1 MDISDDRFFQLNE
14 KVFNL
19 NRDTYTKAPWKDVDK
34 SLRIVLEH
42 LAGLTIINLYT
53 NPTEKI
59 DKQKNQNGG
68 PLYTKQLL
76 ERAQKCCKEEINQI
90 AADIWNPLIDD
101 IKEHNI
107 SSHGTSE
114 TNDEKEKKAYQNVKK
129 TIPLLRNFLL
139 TDSQGVAAFPQDLKA
154 KFKET
159 GWHIAQLER
168 FLIRTALSPEE
179 DSMVN
184 STIKEIIGFDSLPY
198 YNEYYYVLI
207 LPKDMSQAT
216 VDALTP
222 LSAFKWNFVLD
233 FGNNMG
239 EVFSN
244 WNRIS
249 ATQLL
254 NVANSTK
261 RLSSN
266 LANWIFMR
274 GITGNEKKSA
284 IRRFIQALSL
294 RTLPRKNIIVF
305 NVDTN
310 AENILEA
317 LLSLW
322 NLVSISE
329 ESDIS
334 SDTTIFTIKN
344 TGEKVIDI
352 LLEDEGYEI
361 GGIRTVD
368 VTPSIFLDIIRL
380 ALPST
385 GVSNEDM
392 MPVINRQKYLDAGI
406 KFIDTDDGYVAK
418 AIWDNFY
425 AGHQIKREELDSQ
438 YDVSPRG
445 NIKKYIDFV
454 NKIRDSIKDLSTL
467 VFRIRH
473 QPGAGGTTVG
483 RRIAFDLHRE
493 SEGRVFPIWI
503 TKWNSTTTPEQIKE
517 LADKYEYVWRWLII
531 TEDKEIDDSEFDS
544 MLRKLRSYNIPVVCI
559 RISHHLVL
567 DSFKLEEIS
576 FLLPSRLSG
585 ILERKKFDD
594 RFKKAFG
601 PIIPSKDI
609 EYMLTNLRTYGDNVE
624 MIHYPYS
631 FTERAME
638 HMPVEVEY
646 IDTYVRNWFSFIDND
661 RLKAL
666 VGLIAF
672 TYRFAKSKALDIYSI
687 ESLWRNEAIKG
698 CFLEQVGEQNKT
710 VITHLLKL
718 SNEDGNS
725 VDTTTSYAPRYAVFA
740 DQILNSWDSTWR
752 GKLSEISIQLIKLLP
767 LNGYEEESLLR
778 ELFITQSKN
787 FRGTKNGKIGQLT
800 DRVSYLV
807 GSILNSEEGLDGA
820 IRVFNELIEK
830 YPNKPI
836 YGVHKARLLFEYAH
850 AGQYG
855 PNDKLFIEAE
865 DLMNNVLKNDINDD
879 TIYHVV
885 GMFWD
890 RKVKAIYRE
899 KETSIDTEEGKIEFE
914 NTIVDTAEK
923 ALEYFELYNT
933 MNQGRSQYGY
943 VSGARL
949 IIWLL
954 NKIVVLRQKS
964 ISDLLEEEIIIKY
977 VHLLDRNILAL
988 ENDLFAEDSEDTEQ
1002 LMQLRTDYLKLMGNL
1017 QETLALIRD
1026 KFDTVNSRYKS
1037 YYGHQE
1043 VSIMLYKGKTGD
1055 NFHLKNRFESL
1066 DDNEIKRMESVLTI
1080 LRNSNED
1087 LRAAEKLFLLYR
1099 FVRRDSLEN
1108 SITSSALI
1116 AWYSLAKKSEDK
1128 ISLMKAAYYMSV
1140 MYALRLMDSTVED
1153 KTLKDKYLT
1162 YKKECEWIGFENDES
1177 TGSPHLFLREG
1188 FNGRW
1193 NCLLEPYEA
1202 VISSKGKSRVYS
1214 HFCKRVEASINEIN
1228 RRRGFCQVGLLTNIS
1243 FGSQKL
1249 ISSDMGK
1256 KKLVNGIM
1264 GFSYAGPGLYN
1275 FNIALIGDVEDMS
1288 NLGSTPLDKR
1298 EESYIKEGETGTTD
1312 SSGLAIQ
1319 NNLQVQ
1325 KQQKKD
1331 SDQKIQVNPYK
1342 TELPKIDIKIV
1353 GKIDLDKIKDS
1364 RRRK

>member
-53 NPTEKI
+53 NPVDKI

-90 AADIWNPLIDD
+90 AADIWDPLIDD
-101 IKEHNI
+101 IKDHNI

-129 TIPLLRNFLL
+129 TIPLLRKFLL
-139 TDSQGVAAFPQDLKA
+139 TDSQGIAAFSQDLKD

-168 FLIRTALSPEE
+168 FLKRTVLSPEDE
-179 DSMVN
+179 SKVN
-184 STIKEIIGFDSLPY
+184 STVKAIIGIDSLPY
-198 YNEYYYVLI
+198 YNEYYYVLV
-207 LPKDMSQAT
+207 LPKDLSQAS

-222 LSAFKWNFVLD
+222 LSAFKWNFVFD
-233 FGNNMG
+233 FGNNTG

-261 RLSSN
+261 KLSSN
-266 LANWIFMR
+266 LVNWIFMR
-274 GITGNEKKSA
+274 GINGNEKKGN
-284 IRRFIQALSL
+284 IRRLIQTLSQ
-294 RTLPRKNIIVF
+294 RVLPRKNIIVF
-305 NVDTN
+305 NLDIYS
-310 AENILEA
+310 ENIFEA
-317 LLSLW
+317 LQSLW
-322 NLVSISE
+322 NLVSFSE
-329 ESDIS
+329 ERDLS
-334 SDTTIFTIKN
+334 SDTTIFTLKN
-344 TGEKVIDI
+344 NGGRIIDRF
-352 LLEDEGYEI
+352 LEDEGYEI
-361 GGIRTVD
+361 GDIRTVD
-368 VTPSIFLDIIRL
+368 VSPEIFLDTIRL

-385 GVSNEDM
+385 GVLNEDI

-406 KFIDTDDGYVAK
+406 KFIDTDDGYVVK

-425 AGHQIKREELDSQ
+425 SGHQIKREELDSQ

-445 NIKKYIDFV
+445 NIKRYIDFV
-454 NKIRDSIKDLSTL
+454 NKIRDSIKDLSTT

-473 QPGAGGTTVG
+473 QPGAGGTTIG
-483 RRIAFDLHRE
+483 RRIAFDLQRE

-503 TKWNSTTTPEQIKE
+503 VKWNSTSTPEQIKD
-517 LADKYEYVWRWLII
+517 LADKYEHVGRWLII
-531 TEDKEIDDSEFDS
+531 TEDKEIDDSEFES
-544 MLRKLRSYNIPVVCI
+544 LFRKLRSYNIPVIYI
-559 RISHHLVL
+559 RISHHLL
-567 DSFKLEEIS
+567 IDTFKLEENT
-576 FLLPSRLSG
+576 FLLPSKLSG
-585 ILERKKFDD
+585 ISERKKFDD
-594 RFKKAFG
+594 KFKKAFG
-601 PIIPSKDI
+601 PIIHSKDI
-609 EYMLTNLRTYGDNVE
+609 ETMLSNLRADGDNVE

-638 HMPVEVEY
+638 EMPVEVEHM
-646 IDTYVRNWFSFIDND
+646 DTYVRNWFRSIDSD
-661 RLKAL
+661 RIKTLF
-666 VGLIAF
+666 GLIAF
-672 TYRFAKSKALDIYSI
+672 TYQFAKSKALDIYSV
-687 ESLWRNEAIKG
+687 ESLWRNEARKG
-698 CFLEQVGEQNKT
+698 GFLEQVGEQNKT

-725 VDTTTSYAPRYAVFA
+725 IDTTTSYAPRYAIFA
-740 DQILNSWDSTWR
+740 NQILNSWDSTWQ

-767 LNGYEEESLLR
+767 LNSDAEESLLR

-787 FRGTKNGKIGQLT
+787 FRGNKNGKVGQLT
-800 DRVSYLV
+800 DRVSYLI
-807 GSILNSEEGLDGA
+807 GSILDSDEGLDGA
-820 IRVFNELIEK
+820 VRVFNELIEK
-830 YPNKPI
+830 YPSKPI
-836 YGVHKARLLFEYAH
+836 YAVHKARLLFEYAH
-850 AGQYG
+850 AKQYS

-865 DLMNNVLKNDINDD
+865 DLMNDVLDNEIKDE
-879 TIYHVV
+879 TIYHVA
-885 GMFWD
+885 GMSWD
-890 RKVKAIYRE
+890 RKAKAIYRE
-899 KETSIDTEEGKIEFE
+899 KSASIDTEEEKIELE
-914 NTIVDTAEK
+914 NIIVDTAEK
-923 ALEYFELYNT
+923 ALEYFELYNA
-933 MNQGRSQYGY
+933 MNQGTSQYGY

-964 ISDLLEEEIIIKY
+964 ISNLLEEEVFIKY

-988 ENDLFAEDSEDTEQ
+988 ENDLFAEDSVDTEQ

-1017 QETLALIRD
+1017 QETLALIRN

-1043 VSIMLYKGKTGD
+1043 VSIMLYKGNTGD
-1055 NFHLKNRFESL
+1055 NVSLKNRFESL
-1066 DDNEIKRMESVLTI
+1066 DDNEIKRMESILTI
-1080 LRNSNED
+1080 LRNSDED

-1108 SITSSALI
+1108 SPTSSALI
-1116 AWYSLAKKSEDK
+1116 AWYTLAKKSEDK

-1140 MYALRLMDSTVED
+1140 MYALRLMDSTLED
-1153 KTLKDKYLT
+1153 KTLKDKYLN
-1162 YKKECEWIGFENDES
+1162 YKKECEWIGFEKDES

-1202 VISSKGKSRVYS
+1202 IISSKGKSRVYS
-1214 HFCKRVEASINEIN
+1214 HFCKRVEASINEIG

-1243 FGSQKL
+1243 FSSQKL
-1249 ISSDMGK
+1249 ISSDLGK

-1275 FNIALIGDVEDMS
+1275 FNIALIGGVEDLS
-1288 NLGSTPLDKR
+1288 NLDYTLLDKR
-1298 EESYIKEGETGTTD
+1298 EESYTKESETGTTD
-1312 SSGLAIQ
+1312 PSRLAIQ

-1331 SDQKIQVNPYK
+1331 SDQRIQADIYK
-1342 TELPKIDIKIV
+1342 TEVPKIDLKVV

-1364 RRRK
+1364 RKRK